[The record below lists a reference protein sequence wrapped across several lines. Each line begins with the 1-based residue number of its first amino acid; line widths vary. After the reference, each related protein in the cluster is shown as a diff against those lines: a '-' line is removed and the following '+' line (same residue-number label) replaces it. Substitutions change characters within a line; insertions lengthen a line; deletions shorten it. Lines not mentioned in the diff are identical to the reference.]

1 MPYQDWG
8 MWKDAGSQ
16 EEQKEIARIAKKY
29 TTKTPVNL
37 KYPLTVGEYFNTGYT
52 NYNTHDS
59 SEYAIQRSAINP
71 ETGAQDNID
80 EDSSE
85 PFVFFEFMEIA
96 TAKNMGVELLRNA
109 KKGRAM
115 NFKAAAGKSEENGNS
130 VQTFFDM
137 ADNAIDANNK
147 LEDGALGKME
157 ISQEEIDT
165 IQYLR
170 AANSE
175 ASMFEKAL
183 RVYGGSI
190 AMYMPTDI
198 QINDQI
204 VYNENSRRT
213 FGSIQG
219 ALSGDMPGGGA
230 IGTNTAVIAGA
241 TYALTEGIKALTKK
255 VGSEVFSSFG
265 SAAGG
270 LAGAAGAGIIQDE
283 HQRSTG
289 EAKNM
294 HEYMSYQSTGMRS
307 FSFNFTI
314 LPDNKDE
321 SEEAALII
329 KQFRLAAHAYR
340 NDAYTLT
347 VPDHLIVSFHGA
359 QDMIQLPPVVIESVN
374 VTYNPNNTSFFRYGN
389 APVEI
394 GLAITL
400 KEIVPLYRQD
410 VEGGF

>member
-8 MWKDAGSQ
+8 YLPGIDEGALKAQKD
-16 EEQKEIARIAKKY
+16 IAHAASKH
-29 TTKTPVNL
+29 TTKVPVNL
-37 KYPLTVGEYFNTGYT
+37 KYPLSVGEGFDSTYT

-71 ETGAQDNID
+71 DTGERNNID
-80 EDSSE
+80 EETSE

-96 TAKNMGVELLRNA
+96 SVRNMGVSYGNA
-109 KKGRAM
+109 R
-115 NFKAAAGKSEENGNS
+115 ENRKRGFAPIKDKDNEDV
-130 VQTFFDM
+130 VQTFFRQ
-137 ADNAIDANNK
+137 ADSAIASNDASEIGVDSK
-147 LEDGALGKME
+147 LDT
-157 ISQEEIDT
+157 DT
-165 IQYLR
+165 IKYLK
-170 AANSE
+170 AANRE

-230 IGTNTAVIAGA
+230 VGTNTAVLAGLS
-241 TYALTEGIKALTKK
+241 YALTEGIKSVTKK
-255 VGSEVFSSFG
+255 LGKEVFSSFG

-294 HEYMSYQSTGMRS
+294 HEYMAYQSTGMRS

-314 LPDNKDE
+314 LPDNKKE
-321 SEEAALII
+321 SDEAALII

-347 VPDHLIVSFHGA
+347 VPDHVIVSFHGA
-359 QDMIQLPPVVIESVN
+359 QDMIQLPPVVIEAVN
-374 VTYNPNNTSFFRYGN
+374 VSYNPNNTSFFRYGN

-394 GLAITL
+394 GLALTL
-400 KEIVPLYRQD
+400 KEIVPLYRQN
-410 VEGGF
+410 VEEGF